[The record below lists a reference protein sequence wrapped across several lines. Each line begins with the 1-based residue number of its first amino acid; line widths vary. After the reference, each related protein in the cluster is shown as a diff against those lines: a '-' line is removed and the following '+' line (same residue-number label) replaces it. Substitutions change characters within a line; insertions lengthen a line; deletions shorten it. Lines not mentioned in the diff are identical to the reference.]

1 MKKIYLVV
9 LCLLCV
15 SGLFAQDKLTVAV
28 SSFSGTVDG
37 RRYSS
42 RSVRDSPG
50 LIQSVQDDIEK
61 SFVKTRRFIVVDRSK
76 MSAWYD
82 EKARQN
88 TSDFD
93 FSDRDLVEQGKNFGA
108 DYIVTGSVNVEARES
123 VGRVGAGAAQQVR
136 NNSSNRAVQ
145 SVAGVS
151 AGVSRNI
158 ETQER
163 IDAII
168 KIIKVETGEIVV
180 SETVKGTRSQLEKR
194 VDELI
199 DSSFPFTV
207 PVIEVVGGNMTLVP
221 GADTGV
227 KKGDVFTIY
236 RITTVEV
243 QGRNMTRQ
251 TEIGSVQVTQL
262 EGDFCTCKIQKG
274 ANEIQQ
280 QFSQGIQ
287 LTAIKK

>member
-1 MKKIYLVV
+1 M
-9 LCLLCV
+9 CASC
-15 SGLFAQDKLTVAV
+15 LFAQDKLTVAI

-42 RSVRDSPG
+42 RSVRDSPA

-82 EKARQN
+82 EKSRQN
-88 TSDFD
+88 TADFD

-108 DYIVTGSVNVEARES
+108 DYIVTGSVNVEAQEAI
-123 VGRVGAGAAQQVR
+123 GRVGAGAAQAATRSSGAVR
-136 NNSSNRAVQ
+136 SIAGVT
-145 SVAGVS
+145 AGVS
-151 AGVSRNI
+151 KTV
-158 ETQER
+158 ETQEK
-163 IDAII
+163 IEAII
-168 KIIKVETGEIVV
+168 KIIKVETGEIVI
-180 SETVKGTRSQLEKR
+180 SETVKGTRSQLEKKI
-194 VDELI
+194 DELI
-199 DSSFPFTV
+199 DNSFPFSV
-207 PVIEVVGGNMTLVP
+207 PVLEVVGGNITLVP
-221 GADTGV
+221 GSDTGV

-243 QGRNMTRQ
+243 QGKNMTRR
-251 TEIGSVQVTQL
+251 TEIGTATVTLL

-280 QFSQGIQ
+280 QIAQGVQ